1 MTNYCLTLFLI
12 VLLDER
18 QSPSYATSTQHG
30 NAKYTVHHFMTS
42 NGVMYRVCGL
52 RLGPNFVVQVVAD
65 KKFYLRLTIEKKC
78 IYGF

>member
-1 MTNYCLTLFLI
+1 
-12 VLLDER
+12 
-18 QSPSYATSTQHG
+18 
-30 NAKYTVHHFMTS
+30 MTS
-42 NGVMYRVCGL
+42 KGVMYRVCGL